1 MKQPKKKRFAK
12 YFYLGEQ
19 TFDSSVTVVIGDREG
34 IINTMMKWALP
45 VEKEKIEEKVDQPG
59 LSGEFFYIE
68 KDNTICRMIII
79 LEDKLTDGVIIHEL
93 YHMICSVME
102 DKGIPISK
110 DTEEVR
116 AYLLGFY
123 LDEFNKLYK
132 KGKK

>member
-1 MKQPKKKRFAK
+1 MKKPKKKRFAK
-12 YFYLGEQ
+12 YFFLQEK
-19 TFDSSVTVVIGDREG
+19 TLDSGVTIVIGDREG
-34 IINTMMKWALP
+34 IINTMMKWIIP
-45 VEKEKIEEKVDQPG
+45 EDKKDIEAKVDQPG
-59 LSGEFFYIE
+59 LAGEFFYIE
-68 KDNTICRMIII
+68 KDNVVCRMIII
-79 LEDKLTDGVIIHEL
+79 LENKLTDGVIIHEL

-123 LDEFNKLYK
+123 LDEFYKLYK